1 MPRPKKNKTPAK
13 TAGRRGR
20 KPNSNGA
27 AVLVSIRLPVAIRDV
42 VAAYAEKSETSV
54 SHVIVETLQRS
65 LGTMDV
71 YKEIA
76 ALKKHVAALEAR
88 PQQLALSFGDAA
100 VQQRASAVSVSYPM
114 TGSLLDPAP
123 VVLSTDAATVAAE
136 VSDQV
141 DDLDALPA
149 EAEDQA
155 DAETYAQ
162 QEPPN
167 GQAPWAD
174 VQA

>member
-27 AVLVSIRLPVAIRDV
+27 AVLVSIRLPGAIRDV

-54 SHVIVETLQRS
+54 SHVIVETLQRG

-100 VQQRASAVSVSYPM
+100 VQQLASAVSVSYPM
-114 TGSLLDPAP
+114 TGSGLLDPI
-123 VVLSTDAATVAAE
+123 VLPTDAATAASE

-155 DAETYAQ
+155 DPETYAQ